1 MINKDFKDYME
12 SNDSFNHLR
21 SYYNSYDIAD
31 VYGVKNMEIK
41 HSNFLSWLFNLNKKI
56 DNKVIDYP
64 PIRGLL
70 KIIQNNNFYKF
81 LNNINLDEVDI
92 SNVNVLRECHNID
105 LLITLKI
112 NNENYVIVIENKIDS
127 LIHGNQLE
135 KYSIFANTHLK
146 DYKKILL
153 FLYAGYELK
162 KDQIDKI
169 NNSKYTIITY
179 QNIYD
184 YVLKDLLIYSNNDNV
199 KYLVKDY
206 IHNIA
211 CYNSDYTY
219 GLIVTNEEKEWIELL
234 FKDEYFLK
242 MIDSLSN
249 DKENE
254 YVNYYY
260 NNKYIFIIIFNKYKM
275 IYKNNNMVN
284 ILNNVLSKKMF
295 ILDYNGEKK
304 GYKNIGKLLKV
315 LFDILLK
322 EYNLKELNELIY
334 IFPESFP
341 LLIHENKIDNL
352 DKKSYKLWYTKYPQK
367 LDGKYNDYYVLRAWN
382 LREYEEFKKRFSYLQ
397 KFYSDIYGKINIM

>member
-21 SYYNSYDIAD
+21 NYYNSYDIAD

-41 HSNFLSWLFNLNKKI
+41 HSNFLSWLFNLNENI

-127 LIHGNQLE
+127 LIHDNQLE

-153 FLYAGYELK
+153 FLYPGYELK